1 MNATETTSKAKQHF
15 THYPILGNRE
25 FISSRHI
32 ISSYKRSLTLLKVL
46 SFLGI
51 LLVLYFIY
59 ANMNTIANK
68 VQLEEN
74 VADEQKLS
82 AKDEHTEYEAKI
94 LNSTF
99 KGVNEKLNYYQ
110 VNSHYATKT
119 LENGYT
125 LEDISAI
132 YEINKEQLLV
142 ITAKNAIMNRE
153 SQILKLSNDVVFT
166 LGDAKLNAKDVEFNL
181 LNKETFS
188 ETGVILDYKGS
199 KISAKDFSATN
210 DNNILNFKNKV
221 STIIDVSDF

>member
-1 MNATETTSKAKQHF
+1 M
-15 THYPILGNRE
+15 
-25 FISSRHI
+25 
-32 ISSYKRSLTLLKVL
+32 
-46 SFLGI
+46 
-51 LLVLYFIY
+51 LYFIY
-59 ANMNTIANK
+59 VNRNTITNK

-82 AKDEHTEYEAKI
+82 AKEDDPTEYEAKI

-99 KGVNEKLNYYQ
+99 KGVNDKLNHYQ
-110 VNSHYATKT
+110 IKTHYATKA
-119 LENGYT
+119 LADDYT

-142 ITAKNAIMNRE
+142 VTAKNAIMNRE
-153 SQILKLSNDVVFT
+153 NQMLKLSNNVVFT
-166 LGDAKLNAKDVEFNL
+166 LGDATLKAQDIKFNL

-188 ETGVILDYKGS
+188 ETGVILDYKHS